1 MKKTISIFFLILSI
15 FFHLS
20 AQISY
25 TDSLV
30 ELLAKTDSDTARY
43 VILQSIAYNYG
54 ESHFD
59 STYYYGERAAGMARK
74 LNMKLNEAVSLMTV
88 AYALLNSGNYP
99 RSLQYFHRALEIA
112 EDPANE
118 NSHIPISYFK
128 PYLGPRYYEEDFLKE
143 ILIDMH
149 QLTGVLYENTKEY
162 DKEVDQINLALQYAK
177 ELNDSSQIAGLY
189 NVMGRIYYLKQKPDS
204 GLIFQRI
211 VLAYSGERN
220 IDQYAG
226 HFLNIGKCYH
236 ALGKLDS
243 AKKYLRKA
251 LESSILI
258 SYPRGAVASELLLA
272 DICKRER
279 KSDSALYFAI
289 DALHV
294 ANQVKVPDLML
305 RSYAEL
311 SDLYISTKKYDSAS
325 KYQALI
331 IKINDSLFNRKQI
344 QEFSNVDFDDQ
355 LKRQELEAAR
365 KAYRERIRT
374 YGLIAGLVVFLTIA
388 GILWRNN
395 QNRKKA
401 YFLLKKQKAETD
413 FLKAKAEETLEEL
426 KTTQSQLIQREKMAS
441 LGEITAGIAHEI
453 QNPLNFVNNFSEVNR
468 ELLSE
473 LKAGPIRKLEG
484 PEKAEATAIIDDL
497 TINLGKIDQHG
508 KRADAIVKNMLLH
521 SVSGSSQKEP
531 TDINALAEEYLR
543 LSYHGFRSKE
553 KSLLATLETSLD
565 ESIDK
570 INIVE
575 QDIGRVLLNLYNN
588 AFYSVNEKLSMSS
601 ADYIPTVRLKTSKT
615 DGFVKI
621 SIIDNGMGIPK
632 NKMDKI
638 FQPFYTSKPSG
649 QGTGLGLS
657 LSYDIITKEHQ
668 GTISVD
674 SREGEFAEFNIRLP
688 VN

>member
-1 MKKTISIFFLILSI
+1 MYNSI
-15 FFHLS
+15 
-20 AQISY
+20 
-25 TDSLV
+25 
-30 ELLAKTDSDTARY
+30 
-43 VILQSIAYNYG
+43 
-54 ESHFD
+54 
-59 STYYYGERAAGMARK
+59 
-74 LNMKLNEAVSLMTV
+74 
-88 AYALLNSGNYP
+88 
-99 RSLQYFHRALEIA
+99 
-112 EDPANE
+112 
-118 NSHIPISYFK
+118 
-128 PYLGPRYYEEDFLKE
+128 
-143 ILIDMH
+143 
-149 QLTGVLYENTKEY
+149 
-162 DKEVDQINLALQYAK
+162 
-177 ELNDSSQIAGLY
+177 
-189 NVMGRIYYLKQKPDS
+189 
-204 GLIFQRI
+204 
-211 VLAYSGERN
+211 
-220 IDQYAG
+220 
-226 HFLNIGKCYH
+226 
-236 ALGKLDS
+236 
-243 AKKYLRKA
+243 
-251 LESSILI
+251 
-258 SYPRGAVASELLLA
+258 
-272 DICKRER
+272 
-279 KSDSALYFAI
+279 
-289 DALHV
+289 
-294 ANQVKVPDLML
+294 
-305 RSYAEL
+305 
-311 SDLYISTKKYDSAS
+311 KKYDSAS

-374 YGLIAGLVVFLTIA
+374 YGLIAGLMVFLTIA

-401 YFLLKKQKAETD
+401 YVLLKKQKAETD

-473 LKAGPIRKLEG
+473 LKAGPISKLEG
-484 PEKAEATAIIDDL
+484 PEKAEASVIIDDL

-570 INIVE
+570 INIVA

-621 SIIDNGMGIPK
+621 SIIDNGMGIPR

-638 FQPFYTSKPSG
+638 FQPFYTSKTIR
-649 QGTGLGLS
+649 TGNGS
-657 LSYDIITKEHQ
+657 WS
-668 GTISVD
+668 
-674 SREGEFAEFNIRLP
+674 FAEL
-688 VN
+688 